1 MINKISGI
9 LEHSDACQDLIQM
22 DRKPAI
28 PLHPELREYAL
39 SLLRDW
45 VPIGQV
51 RLLCREWSIK
61 RWGNL
66 AGDVNY
72 RYVLM
77 EYESTSLYR
86 TLRQEDGIMRNSTAV
101 DNLYQWFGGE
111 NPKPPVPELGDSC
124 LFYQNLG
131 LGNDDRLILILS
143 TPRQREMA
151 WAYGHQKQMLLD
163 GTFGVCS
170 TCVLVFFL
178 MAIDD
183 RNVGIPVATIIFTPK
198 KDAKAGHAS
207 YDGALLSC
215 VLQHWK
221 DGMGTN
227 SAGEHF
233 EIKIA
238 NTDNDPWERHG
249 LQAVWSDIFLVL
261 CMFHTWQ
268 SWRNGMTRYL
278 ACIPKG
284 DGRKHARSRLGK
296 FLMRQLKDI
305 TGYSNAI
312 VAYNAELEYFHS
324 LSKDGCTA
332 LDKAK
337 STGGLAF
344 LAYFKSYLALQGFW
358 KSWSRAGIVE
368 VAGILQT
375 AVDKVPHTT
384 NHLESFNGRIKL
396 KYFAA
401 YQHSGRLPRLD
412 MWVLLIGTRVTA
424 DFFAEYDECRRTEDY
439 YQMMRFAPPSLTS
452 PAETTSSS
460 SCKEASGIIPSPA
473 TREKMVLSLT
483 DDIENSMLQELRDDD
498 SESEVEATSDDD
510 PYLDENHVLEGMG
523 CRLVID
529 PDGEGSSISTI
540 ESESD
545 DTTEDFDIALDAS
558 DILDHLPN
566 SSDSDSFP
574 FSLAQ
579 PTRCYDNFIPNN
591 AIHNVDDLEQGTG
604 SDILADLDINLVGID
619 SLSPKLVASDDILP
633 SNSEVIAYQEVLAAE
648 DHLLECLRTFLT
660 VSNSSDI
667 QTVVKPHLSPQ
678 IRSQLPSGLLSKKES
693 DDNIQKG
700 EEENSVQHTLLL
712 QQRKEWRK
720 QSYSIR

>member
-1 MINKISGI
+1 
-9 LEHSDACQDLIQM
+9 
-22 DRKPAI
+22 
-28 PLHPELREYAL
+28 
-39 SLLRDW
+39 
-45 VPIGQV
+45 
-51 RLLCREWSIK
+51 
-61 RWGNL
+61 
-66 AGDVNY
+66 
-72 RYVLM
+72 
-77 EYESTSLYR
+77 
-86 TLRQEDGIMRNSTAV
+86 
-101 DNLYQWFGGE
+101 
-111 NPKPPVPELGDSC
+111 
-124 LFYQNLG
+124 
-131 LGNDDRLILILS
+131 
-143 TPRQREMA
+143 MA

-183 RNVGIPVATIIFTPK
+183 RNIGIPVATIIFTPK

-207 YDGALLSC
+207 YDGALLSR

-227 SAGEHF
+227 SAGQHF

-238 NTDNDPWERHG
+238 NTDNDPRERHG
-249 LQAVWSDIFLVL
+249 LQAVWKDIFLVL

-284 DGRKHARSRLGK
+284 DGRKHAQSHLGK

-305 TGYSNAI
+305 ADYSDAI
-312 VAYNAELEYFHS
+312 VAYNAELEYFRS

-337 STGGLAF
+337 SAGGLAF

-368 VAGILQT
+368 AARILQT
-375 AVDKVPHTT
+375 AVDKVPRTT

-424 DFFAEYDECRRTEDY
+424 DFFAEYDERRRTEDY

-545 DTTEDFDIALDAS
+545 DTTEDFDVALDAS

-579 PTRCYDNFIPNN
+579 PTRRYDNFIPNN

-619 SLSPKLVASDDILP
+619 SLSPKLAASDDILP

-667 QTVVKPHLSPQ
+667 QTVVKPHLSPR

-700 EEENSVQHTLLL
+700 EEENSVQHALLL
-712 QQRKEWRK
+712 QQRKERRK